1 MQKRNI
7 ALEKKIKMMEFNP
20 IYNNESAL
28 FMSLK
33 YGVKHNTI

>member
-7 ALEKKIKMMEFNP
+7 ALEKNKMMEFNP

-28 FMSLK
+28 FMSLR

>member
-7 ALEKKIKMMEFNP
+7 AWKKIKMMEFNP

-28 FMSLK
+28 FMSLR